1 MADLFSCSVSSLATG
16 EPIYGT
22 ASQVRRWILVEQP
35 GPWGIDAVAQ
45 SGLPVD
51 VATRLRAL
59 ARTVGA
65 RLLLIRRH
73 GRSANTTRSCFAV
86 VSTADIRRIERVAFD
101 DPAELLA
108 IDWGPLR
115 SFEPIGGEPVDDPVY
130 LVCTNGSHDTCCA
143 RFGRPVAATLHD
155 LDGVDAWEASHFGGD
170 RFAGNVVCL
179 PDGIYYGRVTPD
191 TAAEVVASHRAGRL
205 SLDHLRGRSFSPF
218 VAQAAEYFV
227 RADRGLHAI
236 DEVLP
241 VQVDDLG
248 EGLFAVLLRTSDGI
262 ELTATVECTQA
273 EAAQQLTCRAAG
285 EEHPPRYRL
294 HDLQVH
300 PDRRPPGR

>member
-1 MADLFSCSVSSLATG
+1 MAERFSCSVNSLATG

-35 GPWGIDAVAQ
+35 GPWGIDAVGQ
-45 SGLPVD
+45 SGLPLD

-73 GRSANTTRSCFAV
+73 GRTPDGTRAAFAV
-86 VSTADIRRIERVAFD
+86 VSTANVRRIERFAFD
-101 DPAELLA
+101 DPAALLA

-115 SFEPIGGEPVDDPVY
+115 TFDPVGGEAVDDPLY

-155 LDGVDAWEASHFGGD
+155 RDGVDAWEASHFGGD

-191 TAAEVVASHRAGRL
+191 TAAEVVARHRAGML

-227 RADRGLHAI
+227 RVERGMHGI

-241 VQVDDLG
+241 TRVDDLG
-248 EGLFAVLLRTSDGI
+248 EGEFAVRLRTAGGD
-262 ELTATVECTQA
+262 EMVVTVQCT
-273 EAAQQLTCRAAG
+273 EADRAQQLTCRAAT
-285 EEHPPRYRL
+285 EEHPPRFRL
-294 HDLQVH
+294 VSLA
-300 PDRRPPGR
+300 P

>member
-1 MADLFSCSVSSLATG
+1 MAERFSCAVNSLSVD
-16 EPIYGT
+16 EPLYGT

-35 GPWGIDAVAQ
+35 GSWGIDAVAQ
-45 SGLPVD
+45 SGLPED

-73 GRSANTTRSCFAV
+73 GRSEAGVRSCFAV
-86 VSTADIRRIERVAFD
+86 VSTADVRRIERFD
-101 DPAELLA
+101 FEDPADLLGV
-108 IDWGPLR
+108 DWGPLR
-115 SFEPIGGEPVDDPVY
+115 SFAPVGGEPVDNPLY

-143 RFGRPVAATLHD
+143 RFGRPVAAALHG
-155 LDGVDAWEASHFGGD
+155 LDGVDVWEASHFGGD

-179 PDGIYYGRVTPD
+179 PDGIYYGRVTPE
-191 TAAEVVASHRAGRL
+191 TAAEVVADHRAGRL
-205 SLDHLRGRSFSPF
+205 SLANLRGRSFSPF
-218 VAQAAEYFV
+218 VAQAAEYFLRV
-227 RADRGLHAI
+227 DRGLHAI

-248 EGLFAVLLRTSDGI
+248 DGVFAVALRTGDD
-262 ELTATVECTQA
+262 ADVVVTVECTQA
-273 EAAQQLTCRAAG
+273 GLGQQLTCRAHG

-294 HDLQVH
+294 LSLTE
-300 PDRRPPGR
+300 GT